1 MLIPPHPTL
10 AVVQLATQPP
20 NVLHQVVLRP
30 DKVKGDLIRLGE
42 TPGDEA
48 NGWLRLG
55 DVTIVQTLGR
65 AVEVKDGQGTKWICE
80 PDDAVD
86 AQAA

>member
-1 MLIPPHPTL
+1 MIVPAKPIV

-20 NVLHQVVLRP
+20 HVLHQLILRP

-55 DVTIVQTLGR
+55 DITVICVLGN
-65 AVEVKDGQGTKWICE
+65 AVERAGKWICE
-80 PDDAVD
+80 PEPTTP
-86 AQAA
+86 